1 MYLAEKNHE
10 SVRDEWERSLFSAQ
24 QQGTI
29 SALTCVKLF
38 ALASHLINLKII
50 VNKFNSRETWRHKN
64 LILKWR
70 CWRAGG
76 GGCCCVL
83 LVLMAG
89 IFYLFNN
96 SWRSSV
102 MAPPSLWTGGM
113 RGEILNFM
121 ALKHC
126 YGKWD
131 ESCVTFWRPPGAPF
145 EASSVGM
152 VIARHPIIRVQ
163 VFEATDGQQQSKATH
178 NQASF
183 PLPMVWTPRRKK
195 MVVNSRMTTRYL
207 AKLPVYC
214 TVCIELALLLG
225 WGSEKSQVY
234 ILTIYLYHTN
244 TKKQRF
250 FLPKRP
256 YHHDEG
262 SAWGENLLSK
272 LKAVIFLSC
281 MCLNKFS
288 FFRTNGA
295 KLFLILEVILWLERP

>member
-76 GGCCCVL
+76 RCCLADGWHL
-83 LVLMAG
+83 LFVQQELAEQCDG
-89 IFYLFNN
+89 APLALD
-96 SWRSSV
+96 WRDE
-102 MAPPSLWTGGM
+102 

-163 VFEATDGQQQSKATH
+163 VFEATDGQQSNTIRRPSPCLLLDEKRWWLTQEW
-178 NQASF
+178 
-183 PLPMVWTPRRKK
+183 LP
-195 MVVNSRMTTRYL
+195 
-207 AKLPVYC
+207 KLPV
-214 TVCIELALLLG
+214 
-225 WGSEKSQVY
+225 
-234 ILTIYLYHTN
+234 
-244 TKKQRF
+244 
-250 FLPKRP
+250 
-256 YHHDEG
+256 
-262 SAWGENLLSK
+262 
-272 LKAVIFLSC
+272 
-281 MCLNKFS
+281 
-288 FFRTNGA
+288 
-295 KLFLILEVILWLERP
+295 

>member
-1 MYLAEKNHE
+1 MWA
-10 SVRDEWERSLFSAQ
+10 RSLFIFSAASS
-24 QQGTI
+24 TWK
-29 SALTCVKLF
+29 KLF
-38 ALASHLINLKII
+38 ALRTSHLIASHLINLKII

-89 IFYLFNN
+89 IFYLFNK
-96 SWRSSV
+96 SSGWCLRCCI
-102 MAPPSLWTGGM
+102 ARWCPLALEGR

-183 PLPMVWTPRRKK
+183 PLPMDSSSKK
-195 MVVNSRMTTRYL
+195 D
-207 AKLPVYC
+207 
-214 TVCIELALLLG
+214 G
-225 WGSEKSQVY
+225 G
-234 ILTIYLYHTN
+234 
-244 TKKQRF
+244 
-250 FLPKRP
+250 
-256 YHHDEG
+256 
-262 SAWGENLLSK
+262 
-272 LKAVIFLSC
+272 
-281 MCLNKFS
+281 
-288 FFRTNGA
+288 
-295 KLFLILEVILWLERP
+295 